1 MNLNTMRRAV
11 LTIFFSVWL
20 TLLSTVP
27 AAAMTTTPNDDIDV
41 VMFYG
46 NGCSHCARAE
56 AFLGQLEGE
65 YPQLK
70 VHLFEVYADR
80 ENIDLMVKYANAYGV
95 SAGAVPTIFI
105 GDQVI
110 IGDSLD
116 KIRVAV
122 ENCALNGCE
131 SALRLMNAQ
140 VAEVEEQPM
149 LINNIDESPLPDTI
163 NEDSPTTP
171 LPTLTLS
178 AVISGAAVDAINP
191 CEFAVLIILL
201 TTVLGS
207 GSRRR
212 ALLAGLAFATSVYL
226 SYFLM
231 GLGLYSAIA
240 ATGLSRTFY
249 IIVSVLAIIVGLFNL
264 KDWLWYGKWFVMEV
278 PLSWRPRLQK
288 LVRGVTSIPGAFLIG
303 FLVSLFL
310 LPCTSG
316 PYIVILGL
324 LADTTTR
331 AQAIPLLLLYNLIF
345 VLPMIIIT
353 IAVYRGLSTPKELEE
368 KRIMR

>member
-1 MNLNTMRRAV
+1 
-11 LTIFFSVWL
+11 
-20 TLLSTVP
+20 
-27 AAAMTTTPNDDIDV
+27 
-41 VMFYG
+41 
-46 NGCSHCARAE
+46 
-56 AFLGQLEGE
+56 
-65 YPQLK
+65 
-70 VHLFEVYADR
+70 
-80 ENIDLMVKYANAYGV
+80 
-95 SAGAVPTIFI
+95 
-105 GDQVI
+105 
-110 IGDSLD
+110 SLD

-316 PYIVILGL
+316 PYVVILGL
-324 LADTTTR
+324 LAKTTTR
-331 AQAIPLLLLYNLIF
+331 SSAIGLLLLYNAVFI
-345 VLPMIIIT
+345 LPMIIIT
-353 IAVYRGLSTPKELEE
+353 LAITLGVTTTQKAEAWRQSKLRLLHLIAGLVILGIGVVMLGSVLLGK
-368 KRIMR
+368 M